1 MSSTTSGRVRTKF
14 SLQPS
19 RNAPPKSPAV
29 RCLCCSI
36 VPIAPSSTRI
46 RSESNSRRAFA
57 DSFKLRIREE
67 PQLLTGLPLALETPA
82 EKAAFGVH
90 PYFTQ
95 VPSRNRTPCSELVLF
110 RRERSFQRPDL
121 PEPKCDISFSNG
133 SGPFTSSPVK
143 ITPRPHRKSTLP

>member
-1 MSSTTSGRVRTKF
+1 MSSPPSGRVRPKF
-14 SLQPS
+14 SLNPS
-19 RNAPPKSPAV
+19 KTAPPKPPAV

-67 PQLLTGLPLALETPA
+67 PQLLTGPPLALETPA

-90 PYFTQ
+90 PYFTL
-95 VPSRNRTPCSELVLF
+95 VPSPQRTPYSELLLF
-110 RRERSFQRPDL
+110 TRERAF
-121 PEPKCDISFSNG
+121 
-133 SGPFTSSPVK
+133 
-143 ITPRPHRKSTLP
+143 